1 MHNHKNRYYHKN
13 RHKYNLKAH
22 IVLVSKYRK
31 PLLQY
36 GIDCFVKEAITY
48 IAEHRNWNII
58 AMETDIDHIHILL
71 EYDTTE
77 CLCNIVSTIK
87 RQTTY
92 YLWIKY
98 PTLLSKHYWKK
109 HIFWSD
115 GYFACS
121 VGEVSAS
128 TIEKYIAEQG

>member
-1 MHNHKNRYYHKN
+1 MQNHYNHKNR
-13 RHKYNLKAH
+13 RKYNLKAH
-22 IVLVSKYRK
+22 IVLVTKYRK
-31 PLLQY
+31 TLLQY
-36 GIDCFVKEAITY
+36 GLDDFVKRAIIY
-48 IAEHRNWNII
+48 LAGQNNWIVI
-58 AMETDIDHIHILL
+58 AMETDKDHIHLLL

-77 CLCNIVSTIK
+77 RVCDIISILK

-92 YLWIKY
+92 YLWNQY
-98 PTLLSKHYWKK
+98 GTYLSKQYWKK

-121 VGEVSAS
+121 IGEVSSA

>member
-1 MHNHKNRYYHKN
+1 MQNHYNHKNR
-13 RHKYNLKAH
+13 RKYNLKAH
-22 IVLVSKYRK
+22 IVLVTKYRK
-31 PLLQY
+31 TLLQY
-36 GIDCFVKEAITY
+36 GLDDFVKRAIIY
-48 IAEHRNWNII
+48 LAGQNNWTVI
-58 AMETDIDHIHILL
+58 AMETDKDHIHILL

-77 CLCNIVSTIK
+77 RVCDIISILK

-92 YLWIKY
+92 YLWNQY
-98 PTLLSKHYWKK
+98 GTYLSRQYWKK

-121 VGEVSAS
+121 IGEVSSA

>member
-1 MHNHKNRYYHKN
+1 MQNHYNHKNR
-13 RHKYNLKAH
+13 RKYNLKAH
-22 IVLVSKYRK
+22 IVLVTKYRK
-31 PLLQY
+31 TLLQY
-36 GIDCFVKEAITY
+36 GLDDFVKRAIIY
-48 IAEHRNWNII
+48 LAGQNNWTVI
-58 AMETDIDHIHILL
+58 AMETDKDHIHLLL

-77 CLCNIVSTIK
+77 RVCDIISILK

-92 YLWIKY
+92 YLWNRY
-98 PTLLSKHYWKK
+98 GTYLSRQYWKK

-121 VGEVSAS
+121 LGEVSSA

>member
-1 MHNHKNRYYHKN
+1 MQNHYNHKNRC
-13 RHKYNLKAH
+13 KYNLKAH
-22 IVLVSKYRK
+22 IVLVTKYRK
-31 PLLQY
+31 TLLQY
-36 GIDCFVKEAITY
+36 GLDDFVKRAIIY
-48 IAEHRNWNII
+48 LAGQNNWTVI
-58 AMETDIDHIHILL
+58 AMETDKDHIHILW

-77 CLCNIVSTIK
+77 RVCDIISILK

-92 YLWIKY
+92 YLWNQY
-98 PTLLSKHYWKK
+98 GTYLSRQYWKK

-121 VGEVSAS
+121 IGEVSSA

>member
-1 MHNHKNRYYHKN
+1 MQNHYNHKNR
-13 RHKYNLKAH
+13 RKYNLKAH
-22 IVLVSKYRK
+22 IVLVTKYRK
-31 PLLQY
+31 TLLQY
-36 GIDCFVKEAITY
+36 GLDDFVKRAIIY
-48 IAEHRNWNII
+48 LAGQNNWTVI
-58 AMETDIDHIHILL
+58 AMETDKDHIHILL

-77 CLCNIVSTIK
+77 RVCDIISILK

-92 YLWIKY
+92 YLWNQY
-98 PTLLSKHYWKK
+98 GTYLSRQYWKK

-121 VGEVSAS
+121 IGEVTSA

>member
-1 MHNHKNRYYHKN
+1 MQNHYNHKNR
-13 RHKYNLKAH
+13 RKYNLKAH
-22 IVLVSKYRK
+22 IVLVTKYRK
-31 PLLQY
+31 TLLQY
-36 GIDCFVKEAITY
+36 SLDDFVKRAIIY
-48 IAEHRNWNII
+48 LAGQNNWTVI
-58 AMETDIDHIHILL
+58 AMETDKDHIHILL

-77 CLCNIVSTIK
+77 RVCDIISILK

-92 YLWIKY
+92 YLWNRY
-98 PTLLSKHYWKK
+98 GTYLSRQYWKK

-121 VGEVSAS
+121 IGEVSSA

>member
-1 MHNHKNRYYHKN
+1 MQNHYNHKNR
-13 RHKYNLKAH
+13 RKYNLKAH
-22 IVLVSKYRK
+22 IVLVTKYRK
-31 PLLQY
+31 TLLQY
-36 GIDCFVKEAITY
+36 GLDDFVKRAIIY
-48 IAEHRNWNII
+48 LAGQNNWIVI
-58 AMETDIDHIHILL
+58 AMETDKDHIHLLL

-77 CLCNIVSTIK
+77 RVCDIISILK

-92 YLWIKY
+92 YLWNRY
-98 PTLLSKHYWKK
+98 GTYLSRQYWKK

-121 VGEVSAS
+121 LGEVSSA